1 MKIKTRKRKN
11 QEFEKMDLKNRD
23 QKTGEKKS
31 EFRKGTGNRNSE
43 NMTETERNRNE
54 WRDMHDNT
62 KQKDIEKC
70 T

>member
-1 MKIKTRKRKN
+1 
-11 QEFEKMDLKNRD
+11 MDLKNRD

-62 KQKDIEKC
+62 KRKDIEKC